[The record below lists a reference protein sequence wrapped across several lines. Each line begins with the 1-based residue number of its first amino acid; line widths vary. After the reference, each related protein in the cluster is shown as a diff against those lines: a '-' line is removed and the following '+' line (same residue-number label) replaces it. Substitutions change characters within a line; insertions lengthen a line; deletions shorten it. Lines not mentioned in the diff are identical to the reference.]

1 MVPMDIPKGPW
12 GISAIKFFRWSQ
24 YQISALYMT
33 LHDPAQV
40 TGARCLADGNSAA
53 ALINL
58 MNKEER
64 DRREAGQEEEPSI
77 DTDTDIARKD
87 SVQKGDM

>member
-1 MVPMDIPKGPW
+1 MARVGKGW
-12 GISAIKFFRWSQ
+12 KGWHG
-24 YQISALYMT
+24 T
-33 LHDPAQV
+33 LLDTSHDPAQV

-64 DRREAGQEEEPSI
+64 DRREAEEPSI

>member
-1 MVPMDIPKGPW
+1 MARGGKGW
-12 GISAIKFFRWSQ
+12 QGVATGGNGWQ
-24 YQISALYMT
+24 GT
-33 LHDPAQV
+33 LLDTRHGPAQV

>member
-1 MVPMDIPKGPW
+1 MARDT
-12 GISAIKFFRWSQ
+12 S
-24 YQISALYMT
+24 
-33 LHDPAQV
+33 HDPAQV

>member
-1 MVPMDIPKGPW
+1 MQGVARRGKGW
-12 GISAIKFFRWSQ
+12 QGVAREHG
-24 YQISALYMT
+24 T
-33 LHDPAQV
+33 LLDTRHDPAQV